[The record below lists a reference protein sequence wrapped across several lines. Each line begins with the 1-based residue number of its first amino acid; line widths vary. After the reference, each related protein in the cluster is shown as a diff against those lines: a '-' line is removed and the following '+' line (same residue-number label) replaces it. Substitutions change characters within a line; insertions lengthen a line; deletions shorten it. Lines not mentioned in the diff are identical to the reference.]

1 MVMAMAAGLF
11 ASCST
16 EGSWEA
22 YDLTSETQ
30 YSFEQK
36 SVAYEITPE
45 NFMPQI
51 VVNVFRS
58 NAKGNV
64 TVPVEVKLNNNI
76 MTYDTA
82 AVIFK
87 NGEANTQFILNV
99 DEANFKGGKKYTAEL
114 AFVVDSVNFFEH
126 NYSLTGNAKTS
137 ISLQMPYTWE
147 SIGKAVY
154 TDDVVTTFFGLP
166 QIVSYEVEAERA
178 LESEGV
184 IRLKNVYGAAYPYNE
199 PGDYD
204 TKKDYYV
211 QINCEDP
218 TAVYIDGRCDTGMN
232 WGYGNF
238 IFTSYAWYLLDKGNP
253 FDAVKEAGLFGT
265 LDENL
270 CITFPAGAVLVGM
283 AEYNNGGLY
292 QGNKNGMFK
301 VDLST
306 TTLAE

>member
-36 SVAYEITPE
+36 SAAYEITSADSL
-45 NFMPQI
+45 PQI

-58 NAKGNV
+58 NANGNV
-64 TVPVEVKLNNNI
+64 TIPVEVKLNNDI

-82 AVIFK
+82 AVVFK
-87 NGEANTQFILNV
+87 NGEANAQFIFNV
-99 DEANFKGGKKYTAEL
+99 DEANIQVGAKYTAEL

-137 ISLQMPYTWE
+137 ISLQMAYTWE

-154 TDDVVTTFFGLP
+154 TDDFMTTFYSLP
-166 QIVSYEVEAERA
+166 QIVSYEVEAEMA
-178 LESEGV
+178 VGADGV

-199 PGDYD
+199 PGDFD
-204 TKKDYYV
+204 TKKDYYMV
-211 QINCEDP
+211 LNCADP
-218 TAVYIDGRCDTGMN
+218 DGVYIDGVFNTGMD
-232 WGYGNF
+232 WG
-238 IFTSYAWYLLDKGNP
+238 KGEFSFVSLAYYNMVQAGAT
-253 FDAVKEAGLFGT
+253 FEQVKAAGMCGT

-270 CITFPAGAVLVGM
+270 CITFPAKTILAARGSDG
-283 AEYNNGGLY
+283 YYYSNNNGL
-292 QGNKNGMFK
+292 FK
-301 VDLST
+301 IDLST

>member
-1 MVMAMAAGLF
+1 MVMAMAASLF

-36 SVAYEITPE
+36 SVAYEITLE

-64 TVPVEVKLNNNI
+64 TIPVNVKLNNNI

-87 NGEANTQFILNV
+87 NGEANAQFILNV
-99 DEANFKGGKKYTAEL
+99 DEANFKGGTNYTAEL

-126 NYSLTGNAKTS
+126 NSSLTGNAKTS
-137 ISLQMPYTWE
+137 ISLQMPYTWQ
-147 SIGKAVY
+147 SIGKAIY
-154 TDDVVTTFFGLP
+154 TDDVVDSPGFGLP
-166 QIVSYEVEAERA
+166 QIVSYEVEAEQA
-178 LESEGV
+178 VENPNI
-184 IRLKNVYGAAYPYNE
+184 IRLKNAYGAAYPYNA

-204 TKKDYYV
+204 IKKDYY
-211 QINCEDP
+211 ITFNCEDP
-218 TAVYIDGRCDTGMN
+218 EGVYIDGWCEMGMD
-232 WGYGNF
+232 WGYGMF
-238 IFTSYAWYLLDKGNP
+238 SVTSYGWYVMNAGNS
-253 FDAVKEAGLFGT
+253 FDDVKAAGLFGT

-270 CITFPAGAVLVGM
+270 CITFPVKGLVMKM
-283 AEYNNGGLY
+283 ASWGTAYA
-292 QGNKNGMFK
+292 NKNGAAK